1 MNKIWTLINMPT
13 DQVDA
18 VKDLIERRSDLGY
31 RSPGDFY
38 RDAAREKLQELYSSL

>member
-1 MNKIWTLINMPT
+1 MPT

-18 VKDLIERRSDLGY
+18 VKDLIKNRTELGY

-38 RDAAREKLQELYSSL
+38 RDAAREKLQELYKTL